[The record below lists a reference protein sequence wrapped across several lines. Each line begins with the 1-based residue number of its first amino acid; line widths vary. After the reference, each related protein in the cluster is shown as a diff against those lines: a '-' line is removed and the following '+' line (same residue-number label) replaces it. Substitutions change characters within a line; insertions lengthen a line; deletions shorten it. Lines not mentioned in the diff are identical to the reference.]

1 MLDFI
6 RVAAAVPEV
15 SVGNVEENVKRIIE
29 KAEDAEKDKPQLL
42 VFPELSLT
50 GYTCGDL
57 FFQQSLLAAARDGLK
72 RLLSYSQRSETILAV
87 GLPLEIRGRLFNCAA
102 VLSGGQIY

>member
-42 VFPELSLT
+42 VFLKHSKTSPVSINKKPASPNLDSVT
-50 GYTCGDL
+50 KIGDKNAQRKL
-57 FFQQSLLAAARDGLK
+57 FCIHKSTDA
-72 RLLSYSQRSETILAV
+72 SV
-87 GLPLEIRGRLFNCAA
+87 
-102 VLSGGQIY
+102 